1 MNMSKNM
8 SKSKSKSKMMKQV
21 WLLLATFFYI
31 GHMPV
36 APGTWASL
44 VTGVLVYF
52 IGPYWRA
59 HFYIQLIVIGV
70 IFLAGIRAAGVAEI
84 HYKKK
89 DPRFCVIDEVAGQ
102 MVSLL
107 LVPHK
112 IGFYIAGF
120 FLFRFFDIIKPPP
133 IKKLE
138 KAPYGIGIMIDD
150 IAAGLYALVVLHLG
164 IYIFER
170 FF

>member
-1 MNMSKNM
+1 
-8 SKSKSKSKMMKQV
+8 MKQV
-21 WLLLATFFYI
+21 WLLTATFFYV
-31 GHMPV
+31 GHLPI

-44 VTGVLVYF
+44 VTAALVYF
-52 IGPYWRA
+52 IRPYWQA
-59 HFYIQLIVIGV
+59 SFFIQLIVIAA
-70 IFLAGIRAAGVAEI
+70 IFLPGIPAAGHAEK

-89 DPRFCVIDEVAGQ
+89 DPRYCVIDEVAGQ

-112 IGFYIAGF
+112 IGLYAAAFL
-120 FLFRFFDIIKPPP
+120 LFRFFDILKPPP
-133 IKKLE
+133 IKQLE
-138 KAPYGIGIMIDD
+138 KAPDGIGIMIDD